1 MNMKRISRKLTLFV
15 GCMDRFINRLLFIF
29 LLVMATI
36 AFAQVCTRYILNF
49 SIVWSEELCRYLFI
63 WTIFLAIPSLLFRAA
78 LTSFDVLHAR
88 ARGWKRQFLDLIV
101 AFGEL
106 VFLWI
111 LYWGSYPFVLR
122 QLRQVSTA
130 LPISMALVY
139 VVVPISAVLGIFVTI
154 ERILFSLCA
163 GEG

>member
-1 MNMKRISRKLTLFV
+1 MKRISRKLTLFV

-78 LTSFDVLHAR
+78 LTSFDVLSFISYGGTAIIIYSAAIEKIGR
-88 ARGWKRQFLDLIV
+88 AHV
-101 AFGEL
+101 
-106 VFLWI
+106 
-111 LYWGSYPFVLR
+111 
-122 QLRQVSTA
+122 
-130 LPISMALVY
+130 
-139 VVVPISAVLGIFVTI
+139 
-154 ERILFSLCA
+154 
-163 GEG
+163 

>member
-1 MNMKRISRKLTLFV
+1 M
-15 GCMDRFINRLLFIF
+15 
-29 LLVMATI
+29 
-36 AFAQVCTRYILNF
+36 
-49 SIVWSEELCRYLFI
+49 
-63 WTIFLAIPSLLFRAA
+63 
-78 LTSFDVLHAR
+78 
-88 ARGWKRQFLDLIV
+88 DLIV
-101 AFGEL
+101 AFEEL

-139 VVVPISAVLGIFVTI
+139 VVVPISAVLGIFVMI

>member
-1 MNMKRISRKLTLFV
+1 MKKISRKLTLLV
-15 GCMDRFINRLLFIF
+15 ECLDRFISRLLFVF
-29 LLVMATI
+29 LLVMAII
-36 AFAQVCTRYILNF
+36 AFAQVCTRYLFNF

-63 WTIFLAIPSLLFRAA
+63 WVIFLAIPSLLFRAG
-78 LTSFDVLHAR
+78 LTSFDVLR
-88 ARGWKRQFLDLIV
+88 SRTRGRKRILLDLFV
-101 AFGEL
+101 AVGEL
-106 VFLWI
+106 LFLWL

-122 QLRQVSTA
+122 QIGQVSTA

-139 VVVPISAVLGIFVTI
+139 VVVPISAVLGIFVMV

>member
-1 MNMKRISRKLTLFV
+1 MSRRR
-15 GCMDRFINRLLFIF
+15 GPRDRR
-29 LLVMATI
+29 VTAEHVTQP
-36 AFAQVCTRYILNF
+36 ASTSARDT
-49 SIVWSEELCRYLFI
+49 
-63 WTIFLAIPSLLFRAA
+63 IPSLLFRAA